1 VSPPAERHIA
11 HLDMDAFFA
20 SVELLSRPELAG
32 LPVVVGGRRSAGRE
46 GTRLADYAGR
56 GVATTAT
63 YPARAFGIHS
73 GMGLM
78 KAARLCPDALLLPA
92 DFEAYRRH
100 SRLFKAAVRELA
112 PRIEDRGIDE
122 IYIDFDAAPG
132 GALEHGRALALRL
145 QEAVRA
151 ATGLSCSLG
160 VAPNK
165 LLAKIASDLDK
176 PGGITILR
184 EPDVPVRV
192 WPLPCRRVNGIGP
205 RSAERLAALGLNT
218 IGELAACERSWLV
231 GQFGARHGGWL
242 HEVAWGRDQRDLATG
257 GEPVSMSRETTFER
271 DLHAV
276 RDRAELGAQFT
287 KLCEQV
293 AADLQRRGYAGRNIG
308 IKMRYADFSIVTR
321 ALTLEQAISGAV
333 AIRRAAGQCLKR
345 APLEQRIRLLG
356 VRVGHLERPGAS
368 ASAAAAGEAG
378 GVREPSAGD
387 LAGPGNDSPGT
398 LPLF

>member
-1 VSPPAERHIA
+1 VSPVAERHIA

-20 SVELLSRPELAG
+20 SVELLSRPGLAG
-32 LPVVVGGRRSAGRE
+32 LPVVVGGRRSAGQD

-56 GVATTAT
+56 GVVTTAT

-100 SRLFKAAVRELA
+100 SRLFKAAVRERA

-122 IYIDFDAAPG
+122 IYIDFDATAD
-132 GALEHGRALALRL
+132 GALEHGRVLALQL
-145 QEAVRA
+145 QHDVRT

-184 EPDVPVRV
+184 QADVPVRV
-192 WPLPCRRVNGIGP
+192 WPLPCRRINGIGP

-218 IGELAACERSWLV
+218 IGELAACERGWLIE
-231 GQFGARHGGWL
+231 QFGTRHGGWL
-242 HEVAWGRDQRDLATG
+242 HEVAWGRDSRDLSTG

-287 KLCEQV
+287 RQCEQV
-293 AADLQRRGYAGRNIG
+293 AADLQRKGYVGRNVG
-308 IKMRYADFSIVTR
+308 IKLRFADFTTVTR
-321 ALTLEQAISGAV
+321 AITLEHGIADGA

-356 VRVGHLERPGAS
+356 VRVGHLERPGA
-368 ASAAAAGEAG
+368 AAAAHA
-378 GVREPSAGD
+378 VREPGVGD
-387 LAGPGNDSPGT
+387 DAASRGDEAGT